1 MLADAID
8 DGSHVPPGGAVVRD
22 EGAYFGLWNLVTK
35 LNLALAAGISLP
47 LLAVLGYVPGAPGGA
62 AALSFAY
69 CIVPCV
75 LKLLA
80 MAALRRYFFIP
91 QFNPLSKSGA

>member
-1 MLADAID
+1 MPPSLLAVAID
-8 DGSHVPPGGAVVRD
+8 TDAAATTSRS

-47 LLAVLGYVPGAPGGA
+47 LLGALGYVPGAGGGA
-62 AALSFAY
+62 AALSLAY
-69 CIVPCV
+69 CLVPCV

-80 MAALRRYFFIP
+80 MAALWRADFDQASIT
-91 QFNPLSKSGA
+91 GV